1 MGSGGSDA
9 AQGGFHPANIQKWP
23 FLERIIATIVTG
35 QAQEAIK
42 NIANSI
48 LLRVILSAPG

>member
-23 FLERIIATIVTG
+23 FLERTIATIVTG